1 MNAFRHLTAA
11 ISGLALAFCLLA
23 PVEAVAEGKEADVTV
38 HVVRASKKPGKTDPR
53 LGKFKKQF
61 GDFSY
66 KSFEV
71 VSVKQARI
79 REGGT
84 ETVDLPAGKKLSLN
98 FRSVGKDGKARMK
111 LSIPSVV
118 ETTVSLP
125 QGGDVILGGP
135 AMPDGDGVIFVP
147 VTLNRIK

>member
-1 MNAFRHLTAA
+1 MNAFRHLAA
-11 ISGLALAFCLLA
+11 AVSGLALALSLLV
-23 PVEAVAEGKEADVTV
+23 PVEAVAEGKQADVTI

-61 GDFSY
+61 SDFAY

-71 VSVKQARI
+71 VSVKQAKI
-79 REGGT
+79 KEGGT
-84 ETVDLPAGKKLSLN
+84 ETVDLPAGKRLSLN

-111 LSIPSVV
+111 LSIPGVV

-135 AMPDGDGVIFVP
+135 AMPDGDAVIFVP
-147 VTLNRIK
+147 VTLNRVR

>member
-1 MNAFRHLTAA
+1 MTAIRRLASAAF
-11 ISGLALAFCLLA
+11 GLALALSLLA
-23 PVEAVAEGKEADVTV
+23 PAEVLAEGKQADVTV

-61 GDFSY
+61 GDFAY
-66 KSFEV
+66 QSFEV
-71 VSVKQARI
+71 VSVHKANI
-79 REGGT
+79 KEGGT
-84 ETVDLPAGKKLSLN
+84 ETVQLPAGKQLSLN

-111 LSIPSVV
+111 VSIPKVV

-147 VTLNRIK
+147 VTLNRIR